1 LVDVFENFD
10 SLLIPESHPSRRTSD
25 TYYASE
31 NFCLRAHTSAH
42 QFELLKKGLDNF
54 LIVGD
59 VYRRD
64 EIDKV
69 HYLLIFYIVYF
80 RHIFLAFIKL
90 KVLFFFRN

>member
-1 LVDVFENFD
+1 MDVFENFD
-10 SLLIPESHPSRRTSD
+10 SLLIPKAHPSRRTSD
-25 TYYASE
+25 TYYASD

-54 LIVGD
+54 LVIGD

-69 HYLLIFYIVYF
+69 IYFKLTIIFILDSF
-80 RHIFLAFIKL
+80 SMFSS
-90 KVLFFFRN
+90 N

>member
-1 LVDVFENFD
+1 MDVFENFD
-10 SLLIPESHPSRRTSD
+10 SLLIPEAHPSRRTSD
-25 TYYASE
+25 TYYASDD
-31 NFCLRAHTSAH
+31 FCLRAHTSAH

-69 HYLLIFYIVYF
+69 FDFLGNFLFLKNYF
-80 RHIFLAFIKL
+80 NGIEVLASTTNYF
-90 KVLFFFRN
+90 